1 MRVNCIGIS
10 VLLASPGLLFADAIL
25 RGRVVDAETGQP
37 IACTVTVRA
46 ADGKIVTGHPSFR
59 GGFRAEGTFE
69 KAVPAGKL
77 RVTVSRGFDYGA
89 AEESMEARDG
99 EARTLDIRL
108 QRRTPLRKL
117 GWVTGDSHVH
127 MIHGEQTVTID
138 FPFAA
143 LSARAEG
150 LDYMALAQ
158 QWNVPR
164 VTPEDL
170 DSACR
175 RLGTG
180 DFTLTWNL
188 EAPKNFWRGDV
199 SHCAGHGWTV
209 GMRGRTAGGGN
220 AIEELLSMSAW
231 DYESEKPP
239 FPNFEIQAL
248 VHSLGGIVSYTHPH
262 RWWSAKWGGKGIFP
276 VEPDKF
282 ISNLAQE
289 LPFDTVAGPTYDMI
303 DILMQ
308 THEREVNRKGL
319 ALWFMLLNHG
329 YRIAATGSSDA
340 TFDNPGGG
348 IPGVIRVYTRVD
360 GQPTLERIASAMK
373 QGRNF
378 VTSGP
383 LARFQLGSHEV
394 GDVVP
399 LDGPKKL
406 HGRMQAWASGKA
418 GEHLSKVEL
427 IRNGEVVRQ
436 FDTEDPV
443 FETSFDVEERET
455 AWYLVRCYGSGDT
468 QVAITNPIY
477 FQSPSYRAPV
487 AEAAQVAGVVT
498 DAETGKPLDGI
509 AEVLEFVGRTP
520 VRHSEVAF
528 RNGRLELQAPAT
540 ARIRVRVDGYEP
552 SLKSIFMDYQPLL
565 SMMLDMRSEQLGE
578 WSTFEKTRQL
588 LRNVSLQFRMAK
600 R

>member
-1 MRVNCIGIS
+1 MPLNCVCIS
-10 VLLASPGLLFADAIL
+10 VLLGWPGLLFADATL
-25 RGRVVDAETGQP
+25 RGRVVDADTGRP
-37 IACTVTVRA
+37 IACTVTVRT
-46 ADGKIVTGHPSFR
+46 ADGKILTDHPSFV
-59 GGFRAEGTFE
+59 GGFRAEGDFE
-69 KAVPAGKL
+69 KRVPAGKL
-77 RVTVSRGFDYGA
+77 QVTLSRGFDYGA
-89 AEESMEARDG
+89 VQKSIEARDG
-99 EARTLDIRL
+99 EAKALDIRL

-117 GWVTGDSHVH
+117 GWITGDSHVH
-127 MIHGEQTVTID
+127 MIHGERTITID

-158 QWNVPR
+158 QWNLPH

-175 RLGTG
+175 RVSTE

-209 GMRGRTAGGGN
+209 GLRGRTANGRD

-231 DYESEKPP
+231 DYESEKTPY
-239 FPNFEIQAL
+239 PNFEIQA
-248 VHSLGGIVSYTHPH
+248 VIHSLGGVVSYTHPH
-262 RWWSAKWGGKGIFP
+262 RWWSAKWGGKAGFP
-276 VEPDKF
+276 VEEHKF

-308 THEREVNRKGL
+308 THERDVNRKGI

-329 YRIAATGSSDA
+329 YRMPATGSSDA

-348 IPGVIRVYTRVD
+348 VPGAIRVYTHVD
-360 GQPTLERIASAMK
+360 GPPTLERIATAMK
-373 QGRNF
+373 QGHNF

-383 LARFQLGSHEV
+383 LVRFQLGSHEV

-399 LDGPKKL
+399 INGPKKL
-406 HGRMQAWASGKA
+406 QARVQAWASGKA

-427 IRNGEVVRQ
+427 IRNGDVVRR
-436 FDTEDPV
+436 FDTEDSV
-443 FETSFDVEERET
+443 FETSFDVEEVET
-455 AWYLVRCYGSGDT
+455 AWYLVRCYGSSDT

-477 FQSPSYRAPV
+477 FQSSSYRAPV
-487 AEAAQVAGVVT
+487 AEAAQIAAVVT

-509 AEVLEFVGRTP
+509 AEVLEFVGRAP
-520 VRHSEVAF
+520 VRSSEVVF
-528 RNGRLELQAPAT
+528 RNGRLHLQAPAT
-540 ARIRVRVDGYEP
+540 ARIRVRSDGYEP
-552 SLKSIFMDYQPLL
+552 NIQSVFMDYQPLL
-565 SMMLDMRSEQLGE
+565 SMMLNMRSEQLGE